1 MLRIENLTVKFQS
14 LVAVNNLSMK
24 VEQGNIHSLIG
35 PNGAGKTTVFNAVF
49 KLVPYT
55 GRITSSTKTSG

>member
-35 PNGAGKTTVFNAVF
+35 LTALARPQFSTQ
-49 KLVPYT
+49 
-55 GRITSSTKTSG
+55 SSN